1 MKASRYLVVS
11 AALLLA
17 ALHSLAM
24 AQDEPPFRRGA
35 ALERMEQFKK
45 IRMME
50 VLKLDEQTSI
60 RFFSRYNKYQET
72 LRELRLKQAGLL
84 GQLQTLRRSNA
95 GEGEYDKIIRELRAL
110 EGEMDNAKGKY
121 LDELSEVLTKR
132 QLAEY
137 IVFEWRFQQN
147 LRELLRDAQQGRG
160 MPPR

>member
-1 MKASRYLVVS
+1 MKSFRFLLVS
-11 AALLLA
+11 AALLLVG
-17 ALHSLAM
+17 LHSLAM

-35 ALERMEQFKK
+35 ALERVEQFKK

-60 RFFSRYNKYQET
+60 RFFARYNKHQET
-72 LRELRLKQAGLL
+72 LRELRVKQAGVL
-84 GQLQTLRRSNA
+84 GQLQDLRRSNA
-95 GEGEYDKIIRELRAL
+95 GDKEYDKVIRELRAL
-110 EGEMDNAKGKY
+110 EDEMNDAKGKY
-121 LDELSEVLTKR
+121 LDELSEVLTKQ

-147 LRELLRDAQQGRG
+147 LRELLRGAQQGRG